1 MSSVAETPEI
11 KDYNQLIASQNKQ
24 AISAKQA
31 EKAEFDQPAIAVGDD
46 IEWYRN
52 ADRNNRPSL
61 GKVIEVYP
69 RSVSAVLLD
78 MKMGVQTIVA
88 ARHINDPRLL
98 NAEVRMQCGGWDY
111 AQSTKARMEL
121 ERRVVALEAFVA
133 DLQGAKP
140 KANKAN

>member
-31 EKAEFDQPAIAVGDD
+31 EKAEFDQPTIAVGDD

-140 KANKAN
+140 KGNKAN